1 MKDQQKCN
9 YKQQFQFKKK
19 KKSEPLLF
27 GNYYLVWKF
36 KRKSHFSILLSAS

>member
-19 KKSEPLLF
+19 KKKIRTT
-27 GNYYLVWKF
+27 LVWE
-36 KRKSHFSILLSAS
+36 LLSCLEV